1 MKLLFI
7 NYIFHSD
14 AHGLAMWFLVVGLV
28 ALIPNI
34 ASLVDLKTGINA
46 SKRLGQFKTTSF
58 GLRETIKK
66 DKDYMI
72 YFVLMLLIDSC
83 LSFFIDFPVL
93 CIICAIAET
102 AIELYSV
109 RENMQKGRT
118 LEDAPADPIGKMQQ
132 LVSLIGPDKAQEV
145 FNILTHKD
153 ESKQ

>member
-1 MKLLFI
+1 MDLLFI
-7 NYIFHSD
+7 NYIFKGD
-14 AHGLAMWFLVVGLV
+14 AHGIAMWFFVVGIV

-34 ASLVDLKTGINA
+34 ASLFDLKTGINA
-46 SKRLGQFKTTSF
+46 SKRLGQFITTSF

-72 YFVLMLLIDSC
+72 YFVLMMLIDSC

-93 CIICAIAET
+93 CVICAIAET

-118 LEDAPADPIGKMQQ
+118 KEDTPADPISKMQQ

-145 FNILTHKD
+145 FNILTNKN

>member
-118 LEDAPADPIGKMQQ
+118 DYKPADPITKMQQ
-132 LVSLIGPDKAQEV
+132 LVTLIGPDKAQQV
-145 FNILTHKD
+145 MDII
-153 ESKQ
+153 SKKQ

>member
-7 NYIFHSD
+7 NYIFHND
-14 AHGLAMWFLVVGLV
+14 THGIAMWFLVVGLM

-34 ASLVDLKTGINA
+34 ASLFDLKTGINA

-72 YFVLMLLIDSC
+72 YFVLMMLIDSC
-83 LSFFIDFPVL
+83 LSFFIDIPIL
-93 CIICAIAET
+93 CIVCAIAET

-109 RENMQKGRT
+109 RENMAKGRSKEET
-118 LEDAPADPIGKMQQ
+118 PADPLGMMQQ
-132 LVSLIGPDKAQEV
+132 LVSVLGQDKAQQV
-145 FNILTHKD
+145 FNILTTKQD
-153 ESKQ
+153 ESK